1 MPARAT
7 KKRSSAPGRNTP
19 CPCGSGKKYKEC
31 HLQQD
36 EELRKDQMLLR
47 QAQDLL
53 LPKIIEAAQ
62 ELPDQLPVA
71 FARFWQEK
79 YQVEQM
85 AELDD
90 AEDRGAERFLTWFA
104 FDVEQPDGQT
114 LVARLTATEGF
125 ASDTYEQ
132 RLLDQWQAVRLHA
145 YVIEEIIKKQELLVR
160 ELFEGSTYRLA
171 DSHAARRLVPGEV
184 IVGHLVPA
192 DTPLDAASPTYYL
205 AGAAAQLT
213 ADTAEKLLE
222 FAEVHLADLRRT
234 NPEATWSD
242 LINQR
247 SEVLNHFVMAL
258 PTEAPDPTVF
268 QNAINSAMITLRLTA
283 ENVSGLLG
291 RPFGTQQAA
300 ESTEQEAG
308 SGEREAGSM
317 EAGSM
322 EDEAG
327 SGERGAGSMEE
338 DEKKKGDK

>member
-1 MPARAT
+1 MPARAP
-7 KKRSSAPGRNTP
+7 KQKASAPGRNTP
-19 CPCGSGKKYKEC
+19 CPCGSGKKYKDC

-36 EELRKDQMLLR
+36 EEVRKDQMLLR

-62 ELPDQLPVA
+62 ELPEQLPAA

-79 YQVEQM
+79 YQIEQM

-90 AEDRGAERFLTWFA
+90 VEDRGAERFLTWFA
-104 FDVEQPDGQT
+104 FDVDQPDGQT
-114 LVARLTATEGF
+114 LVARLAATEGF
-125 ASDTYEQ
+125 AGDTYEQ
-132 RLLDQWQAVRLHA
+132 RLLDQWQAVRLRA
-145 YVIEEIIKKQELLVR
+145 YVIEEIIKKQDLIVR
-160 ELFEGSTYRLA
+160 ELSEGSNYRLA

-192 DTPLDAASPTYYL
+192 DTPLDADSPTYYL

-222 FAEVHLADLRRT
+222 FAEVHLADMRRT

-258 PTEAPDPTVF
+258 PTEEPDPTVF

-283 ENVSGLLG
+283 ENVAGLLG
-291 RPFGTQQAA
+291 RPFVPQQAEQSA
-300 ESTEQEAG
+300 EQNEQSAEQNEQSAEQNEQ
-308 SGEREAGSM
+308 SA
-317 EAGSM
+317 
-322 EDEAG
+322 
-327 SGERGAGSMEE
+327 
-338 DEKKKGDK
+338 